1 MNISYSLLHF
11 TRLRKRITVLV
22 LFNPRHLPSSMPI
35 EIQFPDQGDSVADR
49 LRQMLM
55 HHRNGASR
63 VIIMTAWIGRGF
75 LREFRGFFID
85 ILESNPTCRIEFIIG
100 SNLNSLSSSPEE
112 MREILAFVNDN
123 RWSDRCVFLRYSV
136 HESAG
141 LFHPKLYGIL
151 AERNRIITGATMIGS
166 PNASG
171 QGMGF
176 GNRRRHLEVY
186 AWTNNIGENGVRNLI
201 SISDA
206 IVEHRDSSPIEEDW
220 IGQYERQRN
229 QERDIRRQFNA
240 FRAEHTVEE
249 DDEST
254 ESSAESINEVDQDIL
269 PEFQIN
275 FETAS
280 ITSIINTVH
289 DFICNQ
295 NLNYHENAAVSQ
307 INRKRGG
314 DGHNHNSTY
323 INGVPLLAA
332 YFTHS
337 DSNRSVLR
345 EIRNHPD
352 YQIQSVLANSLPYN
366 RVDWVRNLRNGLVA
380 WLERDDIR
388 TMLVDRIGDNQQI
401 AIVNLLSR
409 IPPSWGGTENYPNTA
424 LAQIAIV
431 IAHLENGISRESA

>member
-1 MNISYSLLHF
+1 
-11 TRLRKRITVLV
+11 
-22 LFNPRHLPSSMPI
+22 MPI
-35 EIQFPDQGDSVADR
+35 EIQFPDQGHSVADR

-75 LREFRGFFID
+75 LREFRGLLID

-206 IVEHRDSSPIEEDW
+206 IVEHRDSSPVEDDW
-220 IGQYERQRN
+220 ISQYERRRN
-229 QERDIRRQFNA
+229 QEREVQRQFRE
-240 FRAEHTVEE
+240 FRDGHINPEE
-249 DDEST
+249 GEVS
-254 ESSAESINEVDQDIL
+254 ESSVESIDEEEQGNSPGYHID
-269 PEFQIN
+269 

-280 ITSIINTVH
+280 ITSIINSVH
-289 DFICNQ
+289 DFICDNNFNWDESAVVSIINQ
-295 NLNYHENAAVSQ
+295 
-307 INRKRGG
+307 RRGG

-323 INGVPLLAA
+323 VNGVPLLAA
-332 YFTHS
+332 YFIHS
-337 DSNRSVLR
+337 ESNRRVLD
-345 EIRNHPD
+345 EIRNDPD
-352 YQIQSVLANSLPYN
+352 YQIQSSLPN
-366 RVDWVRNLRNGLVA
+366 ILPRSRGTWVSNLRTGLIA
-380 WLERDDIR
+380 WLEMDENRAI
-388 TMLVDRIGDNQQI
+388 LVDRIGGNEQI
-401 AIVNLLSR
+401 SILNLLSR
-409 IPPSWGGTENYPNTA
+409 IPPSWGGTRNYPNTA
-424 LAQIAIV
+424 LAHIAII
-431 IAHLENGISRESA
+431 IAHLQNGITRESA

>member
-1 MNISYSLLHF
+1 
-11 TRLRKRITVLV
+11 
-22 LFNPRHLPSSMPI
+22 MPI
-35 EIQFPDQGDSVADR
+35 EIQFPDQGHSVADR

-63 VIIMTAWIGRGF
+63 VIIMTAWIGQGF
-75 LREFRGFFID
+75 LREFRGLLID
-85 ILESNPTCRIEFIIG
+85 ILESNPKCRIEFIIG

-112 MREILAFVNDN
+112 MREILAFVNDT
-123 RWSDRCVFLRYSV
+123 RWSDRCAFLRYSV

-151 AERNRIITGATMIGS
+151 AERNRNITGATLIGS

-171 QGMGF
+171 RGMGF
-176 GNRRRHLEVY
+176 GNRRRHLEIY
-186 AWTNNIGENGVRNLI
+186 AWTNDIGENGVRNLI

-206 IVEHRDSSPIEEDW
+206 IVEHRDSSPVEEDW
-220 IGQYERQRN
+220 IGQYERQKN

-254 ESSAESINEVDQDIL
+254 ESSTESINVDDQDIL
-269 PEFQIN
+269 PEFQID

-295 NLNYHENAAVSQ
+295 NFNWHEDAAVSV

-337 DSNRSVLR
+337 ASNRSVLT

-352 YQIQSVLANSLPYN
+352 YHIQSDLANSLRPD
-366 RVDWVRNLRNGLVA
+366 RIAWVSNLRDGLTA
-380 WLERDDIR
+380 WLERDDNR
-388 TMLVDRIGDNQQI
+388 TMLLDRIGENEQI
-401 AIVNLLSR
+401 SIVDLLSR
-409 IPPSWGGTENYPNTA
+409 IPSSWGGTGNYSNTA
-424 LAQIAIV
+424 LAQIAMV